1 MLVNEVLAD
10 GARSVTGTARR
21 AQIVTATIEV
31 IAEAGY
37 GQTSFARIAEHAGLS
52 STRLISYHFK
62 SKSELIAAA
71 AQDVVQ
77 TISTFMAARM
87 EGETDAASMLRIYIE
102 GTCEFTATHRQQMK
116 ALIEIVL
123 GGGIGD
129 LPDTDQPAIG
139 HVEQI
144 LLMGQASGEFRDFDS
159 RVVAT
164 TIQRAVEGLPFL
176 LESVPDLDCAAYGR
190 ELVTLFEL
198 GTRRSLP

>member
-1 MLVNEVLAD
+1 MSVNLRGVE
-10 GARSVTGTARR
+10 ARSVTGTARR
-21 AQIVTATIEV
+21 AQLVGATIEV

-52 STRLISYHFK
+52 STRLISYHFTN
-62 SKSELIAAA
+62 KSELIAAA
-71 AQDVVQ
+71 AQDVIE
-77 TISTFMAARM
+77 TISQFMAQRM
-87 EGETDAASMLRIYIE
+87 QAETNAAGMLRAYIE
-102 GTCEFTATHRQQMK
+102 GTCEFTASHRQQMK

-144 LLMGQASGEFRDFDS
+144 LLLGQANSEFREFDA

-176 LESVPDLDCAAYGR
+176 LESSPDLDCAAYGR

-198 GTRRSLP
+198 GTKRSLP